1 MYSLNLN
8 TTGQEELYERA
19 CGRMA
24 QLLPGWSDAIPSDPA
39 VALLELAS
47 YLSHVQDREINTL
60 RARHYLAYLKLLGQM
75 PEKLAPA
82 RMLAVPGGCVSP
94 WPGMRFEMDGV
105 PFEAA
110 SVPYTG
116 PCRVKDV
123 SLAQGGCRRVLR
135 ADAPL
140 IFTHETPAA
149 LDITFSVPFPPGVPV
164 QLWLELQ
171 PEPGRMEPEEWT
183 APPVQLLAQIETG
196 GPQGGIPCRD
206 GTCGLLRSG
215 YVMFTP
221 PVPFDTLCLEVEGEI
236 EGEPRISAVA
246 LYPVVLEQRRTRSQC
261 LDLKAPFRLPPGWGK
276 NWILRFFSPQN
287 GGWREEKHLFVR
299 EGLVKGL
306 SGQTPE
312 VVRVAAWE
320 PDFPALY
327 PLRELPME
335 TVRLEECGIL
345 PASLRLMVEEDGLW
359 YDCPVCQPEKGLTLL
374 RGCRWDETRQALRFG
389 DGRDFCVPREGRL
402 LVAGCACTLGTGG
415 NGAGGLLVRDG
426 VILRPLAPASG
437 GQDSEDGKTAFFRAA
452 KELERP
458 ARAVS
463 LADYEALAL
472 RTPGLALARVRAAP
486 AVRLGGA
493 GPGVVVLAKPRSAD
507 PLPPLTRWQSEQLS
521 AWLDRFRMIGV
532 PVEVRGP
539 RYCPVEV
546 KLRIQSAGPVSEP
559 ALRAA
564 AFRHTD
570 GVTGPLDFGAELP
583 YTTLFSALSAVSGVG
598 TVRALE
604 LRALSGCG
612 HRTQEGGIRLEADAL
627 PYLARFQVTEDW
639 EVYENGRDDPPVSV

>member
-47 YLSHVQDREINTL
+47 YLSHMQNREINTL

-110 SVPYTG
+110 GVPYTG
-116 PCRVKDV
+116 PCRVKAV

-140 IFTHETPAA
+140 IFTHETPAV
-149 LDITFSVPFPPGVPV
+149 LEITFSAPLPPGVPV

-183 APPVQLLAQIETG
+183 APPVRLLAQIETG

-276 NWILRFFSPQN
+276 NWTLRFFSPQN

-306 SGQTPE
+306 SGQAPE

-389 DGRDFCVPREGRL
+389 NGRDFCVPREGRL

-472 RTPGLALARVRAAP
+472 RTPGLALARVRAVP

-507 PLPPLTRWQSEQLS
+507 PLPPLTWWQSEQLS

-546 KLRIQSAGPVSEP
+546 KLRIQSGGPVSEP
-559 ALRAA
+559 ALRTA

-612 HRTQEGGIRLEADAL
+612 HRTQEGGIRLEADTL